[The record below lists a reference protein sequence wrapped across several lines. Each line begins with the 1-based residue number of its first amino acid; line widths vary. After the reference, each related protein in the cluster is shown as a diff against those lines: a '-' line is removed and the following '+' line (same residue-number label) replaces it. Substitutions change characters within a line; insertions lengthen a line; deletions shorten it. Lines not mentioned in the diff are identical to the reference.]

1 MAHCLEGKSL
11 LLSGMPGTGKT
22 HLAKRIVTQLSEL
35 GEGVVLISKTHCS
48 VQNLGLGAQTADRWV
63 RLLPGGLWAD
73 IAELSTNRQVRSRRT
88 WCTSPNEALPPLDDE
103 VELGHPSLQSLGV
116 LRILVAHRDPGLVP
130 LPAAGS
136 SSRSARAPRFPA
148 TPSSPERAG
157 RRTPSSRP
165 DTWAGPAAPRRKRPR
180 PLRFGSVVPIHA
192 AGHGA
197 VLALGGLVAVQHL
210 PAAVH
215 DEQGRLAPLAEL
227 ADLLAGDAL
236 PLPVPGADGIEVAVD
251 LLEGE
256 PQQLREL
263 AHHAEPVVPLLE
275 GALQNLGAPE
285 ELEPF
290 LLGHVKRSRD
300 WGAES
305 DCEGHHGG
313 CSDCGPAATVR
324 APEGCSDRPRR
335 LRIVVSHRRRV
346 ASWSHRRRIVVVAS
360 SRRRRRLVVASSSLR
375 LVVVAVPSQM
385 SPHGYPQKPAP
396 IPTGILTPRPSPPV
410 WSSRSRVIRPRLC
423 HHRYPH

>member
-1 MAHCLEGKSL
+1 M
-11 LLSGMPGTGKT
+11 
-22 HLAKRIVTQLSEL
+22 
-35 GEGVVLISKTHCS
+35 
-48 VQNLGLGAQTADRWV
+48 
-63 RLLPGGLWAD
+63 
-73 IAELSTNRQVRSRRT
+73 
-88 WCTSPNEALPPLDDE
+88 
-103 VELGHPSLQSLGV
+103 
-116 LRILVAHRDPGLVP
+116 
-130 LPAAGS
+130 
-136 SSRSARAPRFPA
+136 
-148 TPSSPERAG
+148 
-157 RRTPSSRP
+157 
-165 DTWAGPAAPRRKRPR
+165 
-180 PLRFGSVVPIHA
+180 
-192 AGHGA
+192 
-197 VLALGGLVAVQHL
+197 LALGGLVAVQHL